1 MKNVDTNHETVIEY
15 ALNSYRGIISLCQKR
30 KFKEV
35 AILLNQSDFPHEH
48 ICDIL
53 KENYYGLAFTDQ
65 KNKPHKDKSFLY
77 MHLFYFPELRKIMNK
92 EDDSLSFTLTMSAL
106 GQQEYIKLNYSN
118 TLIQNTF
125 YFEALSRDWIYKFAK
140 YESYKTEN
148 NIMKETIYDFYID
161 QFKNIKS
168 QALSQISES
177 YYNSFTTLCLLNFY
191 KQVQY
196 PFFYRH
202 AIKKFK
208 ALNFKKFILKYPDI
222 YTHQIY
228 SDFFKD
234 NDYHFLFR
242 NNYSTEQRHSL
253 DIFSFIKRLFSV
265 NQFIKKH
272 MDSEVASFIGSTD
285 SILSITNR
293 IMDHYYGSFS
303 DERKN
308 DFFWQKMQILI
319 ATFNI
324 VEERDITY
332 DIFLHFAKSAN
343 HLNTLSFEECALKK
357 YFEFF
362 CDNECMLDNIYLTNG
377 YEIIPEH
384 IKTESLINFRD
395 TMMSKTIKQQKAAL
409 IKTIDNNI
417 DNSINSPTVP
427 VKKAV
432 SRL

>member
-1 MKNVDTNHETVIEY
+1 MKNVDTNHETAIEY
-15 ALNSYRGIISLCQKR
+15 ALNSYQEIISLCQKR

-35 AILLNQSDFPHEH
+35 AILFNQPDFPHEH
-48 ICDIL
+48 ICDLL
-53 KENYYGLAFTDQ
+53 KDNYYGLAFTDQ
-65 KNKPHKDKSFLY
+65 KNKPHKDQSFLY

-118 TLIQNTF
+118 KLIKNTF

-140 YESYKTEN
+140 DESYKNEN
-148 NIMKETIYDFYID
+148 NMMRETIYDFYID
-161 QFKNIKS
+161 QLKTINS
-168 QALSQISES
+168 QAFSQISES
-177 YYNSFTTLCLLNFY
+177 YYNSFITLCLLNFY

-196 PFFYRH
+196 PFFYSH
-202 AIKKFK
+202 AIKKFE
-208 ALNFKKFILKYPDI
+208 ALNFKKFILKYPYI

-234 NDYHFLFR
+234 NDSHFLFQE
-242 NNYSTEQRHSL
+242 NHSTKQRHSL
-253 DIFSFIKRLFSV
+253 DTFSFIKRLFSV

-272 MDSEVASFIGSTD
+272 MDSEVASFISSTD

-308 DFFWQKMQILI
+308 DFFWKKMEILI
-319 ATFNI
+319 SKFNI
-324 VEERDITY
+324 VEKRDITY
-332 DIFLHFAKSAN
+332 DIFLHFAKSGK

-357 YFEFF
+357 YFDFF

-395 TMMSKTIKQQKAAL
+395 TMMSKTIKQQKAELTKNVDENMDTNITNTMIAPR
-409 IKTIDNNI
+409 KTA
-417 DNSINSPTVP
+417 P
-427 VKKAV
+427 
-432 SRL
+432 RL